1 MKNYVYI
8 INITLFKCLDSLQ
21 LNSFRHIHDS
31 DIKISFFIIIHFHFI
46 IIFLKKKKTT
56 LL

>member
-8 INITLFKCLDSLQ
+8 INITLFTCLDSLQ

-31 DIKISFFIIIHFHFI
+31 DIKISFFYYLFSFYDY
-46 IIFLKKKKTT
+46 FF
-56 LL
+56 